1 MGTDERKIFTGLH
14 IVTEMKIIPYV
25 GESQIVFVTDWIKKE
40 NKSDSDAFVGHK
52 ERDVNR
58 ILILKLYMSG

>member
-1 MGTDERKIFTGLH
+1 
-14 IVTEMKIIPYV
+14 MKIIPYV